1 MTDNLAQLRWEGCV
15 DQAVQDIR
23 LIVDAA
29 NDLYRE
35 ICDAERD
42 TAATQFHQFRY
53 ELDEDEL
60 IRTANSLK
68 HEIGH
73 RVGSIRNQIER
84 IQHEVRELADLA
96 NQHRDSVG

>member
-1 MTDNLAQLRWEGCV
+1 MNDNLAQLRWEGCV

-29 NDLYRE
+29 SDLYRE
-35 ICDAERD
+35 ACDAEHA
-42 TAATQFHQFRY
+42 TAATQYHQFR
-53 ELDEDEL
+53 EGVDPDEL

-68 HEIGH
+68 TEIGS
-73 RVGSIRNQIER
+73 RVGSIRNQIEQ
-84 IQHEVRELADLA
+84 IQHEVRELADMA